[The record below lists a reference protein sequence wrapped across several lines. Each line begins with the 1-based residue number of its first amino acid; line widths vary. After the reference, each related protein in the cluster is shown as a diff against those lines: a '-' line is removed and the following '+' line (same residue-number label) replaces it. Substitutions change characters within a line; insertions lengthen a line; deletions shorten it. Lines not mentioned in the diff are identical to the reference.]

1 MADISKST
9 THSMDTAVL
18 KERLEELTAEM
29 EKKFGIKASWEGN
42 NCQLSGKALKSG
54 KLWFSDSEVTI
65 ELTLGMMAKVFK
77 GQIEKEIEKKVA
89 KLLV

>member
-18 KERLEELTAEM
+18 KERLQELTSEM
-29 EKKFGIKASWEGN
+29 EKKFGIKATWEGDS
-42 NCQLSGKALKSG
+42 CKLTGKALKSG
-54 KLWFSDSEVTI
+54 KIWLTQSEVAI

-77 GQIEKEIEKKVA
+77 GQIEKEIEKKVE
-89 KLLV
+89 KMLV